1 MLVHLFYQLN
11 ILREKIMKKLSALIK
26 ENLEVIKVCLLC
38 IIAICLI
45 IQIIQTQLA
54 PSSVYVR
61 GGNIDAEVSGSVYVR
76 GGQLDSAGDVFV
88 EGGSIDADVSGS
100 SVWIS
105 GGTVSTW

>member
-1 MLVHLFYQLN
+1 
-11 ILREKIMKKLSALIK
+11 MKKLSSFIK
-26 ENLEVIKVCLLC
+26 EYSEVIKVYLLG
-38 IIAICLI
+38 IIAICLV

-61 GGNIDAEVSGSVYVR
+61 GGSIDADVSGSVYVN
-76 GGQLDSAGDVFV
+76 GGELDSAGNVFV

-100 SVWIS
+100 NVWIS

>member
-1 MLVHLFYQLN
+1 
-11 ILREKIMKKLSALIK
+11 MKKLSALIK
-26 ENLEVIKVCLLC
+26 ENLEVIKVYLLC

-54 PSSVYVR
+54 PS
-61 GGNIDAEVSGSVYVR
+61 SVYVR